1 MSLSMT
7 LDSIEFM
14 YFSHFNS
21 NFAFKRAKYVTLT
34 FNYVALRCA
43 AQNSQAGLADILK
56 WSRASPAAKY
66 LNRAKRAALCYY
78 LQNRI

>member
-56 WSRASPAAKY
+56 YSRAEPAAHSI
-66 LNRAKRAALCYY
+66 NRAKLAALYYY

>member
-1 MSLSMT
+1 MVTAGTSLVT
-7 LDSIEFM
+7 INDDGLNRVYVF
-14 YFSHFNS
+14 FHFNS

-56 WSRASPAAKY
+56 
-66 LNRAKRAALCYY
+66 
-78 LQNRI
+78 